1 MNIITDKTKAPAK
14 LRYRVSNNSGSINKE
29 FGKNQQAAYYGIKEQ
44 MISMFSYRINKDKR
58 FYTIE
63 VFEVPSIE
71 LIELCDSYNCKLM
84 ANILNKKNEYGE
96 FDQVVVCEVYPINLN
111 DIEFV

>member
-1 MNIITDKTKAPAK
+1 MKT
-14 LRYRVSNNSGSINKE
+14 LELYNK
-29 FGKNQQAAYYGIKEQ
+29 IKELGINAE

-84 ANILNKKNEYGE
+84 ANILNKKMNIG
-96 FDQVVVCEVYPINLN
+96 NL
-111 DIEFV
+111 IRW

>member
-1 MNIITDKTKAPAK
+1 MLGIYYLYFCCKIIN
-14 LRYRVSNNSGSINKE
+14 LL
-29 FGKNQQAAYYGIKEQ
+29 GIKEQ

-84 ANILNKKNEYGE
+84 ANILNKKMNIG
-96 FDQVVVCEVYPINLN
+96 NL
-111 DIEFV
+111 IRW

>member
-1 MNIITDKTKAPAK
+1 MKT
-14 LRYRVSNNSGSINKE
+14 LELYNK
-29 FGKNQQAAYYGIKEQ
+29 IKELGINAE

-58 FYTIE
+58 FNMIE
-63 VFEVPSIE
+63 VFNDPSIE

-96 FDQVVVCEVYPINLN
+96 FDRVVVYEVYPINLN
-111 DIEFV
+111 DIEFVE

>member
-63 VFEVPSIE
+63 VFEVSSIELIE

-84 ANILNKKNEYGE
+84 ANILNKKMNIG
-96 FDQVVVCEVYPINLN
+96 NL
-111 DIEFV
+111 IRW

>member
-63 VFEVPSIE
+63 

-84 ANILNKKNEYGE
+84 ANILNKKMNIG
-96 FDQVVVCEVYPINLN
+96 NL
-111 DIEFV
+111 IRW

>member
-1 MNIITDKTKAPAK
+1 MENNKQSDTVTG
-14 LRYRVSNNSGSINKE
+14 SNNSGSINKE

-84 ANILNKKNEYGE
+84 ANILNKKMNIG
-96 FDQVVVCEVYPINLN
+96 NL
-111 DIEFV
+111 IRW